1 MTRTIIVDDHPI
13 VLQGCRR
20 LIEEHGACEVRG
32 TARLLEAFQFYRR
45 ERPDVMIV
53 DLGIAKKT
61 LAGLGFIRRL
71 RSVDKAIPILIFSMH
86 VEPSVIRK
94 ALAAGATGYVHKDS
108 PPEEIL
114 LAFDRVKA
122 GQRYI
127 AADLAMQVAFAPERS
142 LAAQLRDFTRRE
154 QEILALLAEGRSYG
168 EIAEEL
174 GVSYKTVA
182 NVSSIL
188 KSKLD
193 ADTLPDL
200 VVKAIQRFTPRPG
213 KS

>member
-1 MTRTIIVDDHPI
+1 MTKVIIVDDHPI

-20 LIEEHGACEVRG
+20 LIEESGACEVKASR
-32 TARLLEAFQFYRR
+32 TFLDAFQLYRR

-53 DLGIAKKT
+53 DLGIAKKA
-61 LAGLGFIRRL
+61 LAGLGYIRRL
-71 RSVDKAIPILIFSMH
+71 RIVDKSLPILVFSMH
-86 VEPSVIRK
+86 VEPTVVRK
-94 ALAAGATGYVHKDS
+94 ALSVGATGYVHKDAS
-108 PPEEIL
+108 PEEIR
-114 LAFDRVKA
+114 LAFDKVRV

-127 AADLAMQVAFAPERS
+127 PGELAMQVALAPDPGQNAG
-142 LAAQLRDFTRRE
+142 LKDFTRRE

-193 ADTLPDL
+193 AETLPDL
-200 VVKAIQRFTPRPG
+200 VFKAIQKFGPRAAG
-213 KS
+213 R

>member
-1 MTRTIIVDDHPI
+1 M
-13 VLQGCRR
+13 R
-20 LIEEHGACEVRG
+20 LIQESGACDVYG
-32 TARLLEAFQFYRR
+32 SKNLLEAFQIYRR
-45 ERPDVMIV
+45 GRPDLMIV
-53 DLGIAKKT
+53 DLGIARKT

-71 RSVDKAIPILIFSMH
+71 RSLDPTLPILVFTMH
-86 VEPSVIRK
+86 VEPAVVRK
-94 ALAAGATGYVHKDS
+94 ALAVGATGYVHKDA
-108 PPEEIL
+108 PPEEIR
-114 LAFDRVKA
+114 LAFDKVRS

-127 AADLAMQVAFAPERS
+127 PGDLAMQVALAPTAE
-142 LAAQLRDFTRRE
+142 LRPDLQEFTRRE
-154 QEILALLAEGRSYG
+154 QEILALLAEGKSYG

-200 VVKAIQRFTPRPG
+200 VYKAIQRFSAKKPAR
-213 KS
+213 

>member
-1 MTRTIIVDDHPI
+1 MTKTIIVDDHPI
-13 VLQGCRR
+13 VLQGCLR
-20 LIEEHGACEVRG
+20 LIKEHGACEVRG
-32 TARLLEAFQFYRR
+32 TPRLLEAFQFYRR
-45 ERPDVMIV
+45 EKPDIMIV
-53 DLGIAKKT
+53 DLGISNRT

-71 RSVDKAIPILIFSMH
+71 RSVDKGIPILVFSMH
-86 VEPSVIRK
+86 VEPSIIRK

-108 PPEEIL
+108 PPEEII
-114 LAFDRVKA
+114 LAFDRVRA

-127 AADLAMQVAFAPERS
+127 AGDLAMRIAFAPERP
-142 LAAQLRDFTRRE
+142 LAAQLKDFTRRE
-154 QEILALLAEGRSYG
+154 QEILALLAVGKSYG

-193 ADTLPDL
+193 AETLPDL
-200 VVKAIQRFTPRPG
+200 VVKAIQRFTPKADRR
-213 KS
+213 